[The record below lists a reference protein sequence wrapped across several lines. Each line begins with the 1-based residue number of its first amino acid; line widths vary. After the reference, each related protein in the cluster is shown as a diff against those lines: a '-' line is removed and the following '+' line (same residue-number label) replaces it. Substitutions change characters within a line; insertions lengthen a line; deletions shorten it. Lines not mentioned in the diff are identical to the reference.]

1 MNEPAAT
8 TVTHTAALLAQP
20 VCGSPAVALLEAGT
34 IVQGAQA
41 EHGFVLLQD
50 PSGLAGY
57 LPAALLG
64 AAPAERSPSISV
76 THSATLFR
84 SASIADTFG
93 TRPIV
98 ARDEIVLLHERAGDF
113 VKIARA
119 DGQAGFLPAALCQ
132 PLAGQPQ
139 RARAV
144 QAVALYSSPTP
155 GGQYGSEFQIEPGE
169 PLIELGRSGKFAL
182 VQRREGQIGFV
193 LAALCGTP
201 TLDAI
206 MPAGPLDLGW
216 LVIGMFWWLI
226 NWAGAAAMLE
236 QVGLAAELRRYAGLA
251 LLIGITA
258 ALWLIA
264 HRRVAARSLTLGAIG
279 AHALLYLAAR

>member
-1 MNEPAAT
+1 MAALPAT
-8 TVTHTAALLAQP
+8 TLTYTTALLAEP
-20 VCGSPAVALLEAGT
+20 ACGSPAIALLDAGT
-34 IVQGAQA
+34 PVQAAPA
-41 EHGFVLLQD
+41 ERGFVLLQG
-50 PSGLAGY
+50 PSGRYGY

-64 AAPAERSPSISV
+64 DAPAERGPSISV

-84 SASIADTFG
+84 SASNTDTFG
-93 TRPIV
+93 IRPIV

-113 VKIARA
+113 VKITRA
-119 DGQAGFLPAALCQ
+119 DGQAGFLPATLCRPLPGQ
-132 PLAGQPQ
+132 PL

-155 GGQYGSEFQIEPGE
+155 GGQYGSDFQIEPGE
-169 PLIELGRSGKFAL
+169 PLIELGRSGQFAL

-216 LVIGMFWWLI
+216 LVIGGFWWLI
-226 NWAGAAAMLE
+226 NWGGAATIFE
-236 QVGLAAELRRYAGLA
+236 QLGLPAELRRYAGLA
-251 LLIGITA
+251 LVSGITA

-264 HRRVAARSLTLGAIG
+264 HRQIAARSFTLGAVG

>member
-132 PLAGQPQ
+132 PLAVTAPSCRLRDGLGTIRFSSIFIRMPRPLQWGQAP
-139 RARAV
+139 
-144 QAVALYSSPTP
+144 
-155 GGQYGSEFQIEPGE
+155 
-169 PLIELGRSGKFAL
+169 
-182 VQRREGQIGFV
+182 
-193 LAALCGTP
+193 
-201 TLDAI
+201 
-206 MPAGPLDLGW
+206 
-216 LVIGMFWWLI
+216 
-226 NWAGAAAMLE
+226 
-236 QVGLAAELRRYAGLA
+236 
-251 LLIGITA
+251 
-258 ALWLIA
+258 
-264 HRRVAARSLTLGAIG
+264 
-279 AHALLYLAAR
+279 